1 MPNKKNQPRK
11 KTTGGFV
18 CSCCSVIY
26 NSQKGNFFSTK
37 SELYKGNNNYIT
49 ICRNCADE
57 YFKKLIGFFNGDV
70 EKAIKRCCQIFD
82 WPYSERLLAATK
94 DITSETSR
102 IAQYPSKMN
111 MAQYQAIGDSYLD
124 TINIITSPAFESV
137 GEQQEGLVEDCEYK
151 DYIADKEVIRFFGA
165 GHENLDYKF
174 LQEEYDEWVAQN
186 IDEFTKEQKEIV
198 KNICIAQLI
207 LRKVTLGGDIK
218 EIASATKTLQDLM
231 KTGGFKPKEKKEV
244 LGDQA
249 LLGMLAKKIESE
261 RPIAKKLPE
270 YEDVDGI
277 EREIKTFFLGHF
289 CNLVHE
295 EIPDKE
301 MYEGEIERYSVKVP
315 TAKDVADE

>member
-1 MPNKKNQPRK
+1 MSNKKTPNKGNKA
-11 KTTGGFV
+11 TGYA
-18 CSCCSVIY
+18 CTCCGVEY
-26 NSQKGNFFSTK
+26 RAQKGNFFSTK
-37 SELYKGNNNYIT
+37 SELYKGNSYYIT
-49 ICRNCADE
+49 ICRNCAEE
-57 YFKKLIGFFNGDV
+57 YFKKLIGFFNGDI
-70 EKAIKRCCQIFD
+70 ERAIKRCCQLFD

-124 TINIITSPAFESV
+124 TVNVITSSV
-137 GEQQEGLVEDCEYK
+137 PEGAQPDVLAEDCEYR
-151 DYIADKEVIRFFGA
+151 DYVADKEVIRFFGA

-174 LQEEYDEWVAQN
+174 LQDEYNEWVAQN

-231 KTGGFKPKEKKEV
+231 KTGGFKPKEKREV

-261 RPIAKKLPE
+261 RPIARKLPE

-277 EREIKTFFLGHF
+277 EREIKTIFLGHF

-301 MYEGEIERYSVKVP
+301 MYEDEIEKYSVKAPV
-315 TAKDVADE
+315 VGGGADG